1 MEASVS
7 GMQIIAALTLLLTPE
22 SFRKRLPDS
31 LEDAERPLRS
41 QGANIEVD
49 DHDRKQYENGLDI
62 SNTVV

>member
-31 LEDAERPLRS
+31 LEDAERPFRS
-41 QGANIEVD
+41 QCANIEVD
-49 DHDRKQYENGLDI
+49 DRKESENGLDV
-62 SNTVV
+62 SSTVV

>member
-1 MEASVS
+1 MEACVS
-7 GMQIIAALTLLLTPE
+7 GMQIIAALTILLTPE

-31 LEDAERPLRS
+31 LEDAERPFRS

-49 DHDRKQYENGLDI
+49 DHKKSENALVS